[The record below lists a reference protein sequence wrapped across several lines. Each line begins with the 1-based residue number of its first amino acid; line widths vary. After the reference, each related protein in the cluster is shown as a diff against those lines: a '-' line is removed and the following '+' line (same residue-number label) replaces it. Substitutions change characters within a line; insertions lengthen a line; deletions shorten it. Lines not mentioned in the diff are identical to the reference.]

1 MGHPKAGGDVRDN
14 KRPRLRWSRLCVKRG
29 PLSGQSVIP
38 TFGGIV
44 QPRRM
49 PTMVKE
55 QKRGNKE
62 VRKQKG
68 DRKKP
73 AVTASVSSLMAGSL
87 PLGRLPKAKS

>member
-1 MGHPKAGGDVRDN
+1 MG
-14 KRPRLRWSRLCVKRG
+14 
-29 PLSGQSVIP
+29 
-38 TFGGIV
+38 
-44 QPRRM
+44 
-49 PTMVKE
+49 KE

-73 AVTASVSSLMAGSL
+73 AVAASMSSPMASSL